1 MIGEREELADLGGC
15 QGNLALPEEQFC
27 TRHNIFLLA
36 FTHVELVVQ
45 RCVTEQWQ
53 QQCFVA
59 RVVSR
64 EVPDERGRQII
75 RAGSPATLAD
85 VLHMQPLG
93 LASWNTCLSTFN
105 GACKAQQS
113 MPRGTICR

>member
-1 MIGEREELADLGGC
+1 MIREREELADLGGC

-36 FTHVELVVQ
+36 FTQVELVAR
-45 RCVTEQWQ
+45 RCVAEQWQ

-64 EVPDERGRQII
+64 EVPDERGRQTI

-85 VLHMQPLG
+85 VLRMQPLG
-93 LASWNTCLSTFN
+93 SASWNTCLSTFN

-113 MPRGTICR
+113 MPRGTVCG